1 MEKIINIDWLSFFCQ
16 CGEPVNFDDYTLEL
30 KTYGT
35 QIFEKAADVI
45 KNNEVVAIVLWQ
57 PRSAILAQNSAMIKI
72 KNRQL
77 YNDNWYKIFTD
88 LEAAWFCRN
97 IKISRIDICADFVN
111 FKNGLY
117 PKTLISNFLTQKF
130 VKVGR
135 GNFKVIGEQKKYIN
149 YQYLRFGSG
158 SSDISAYLYNK
169 STELKEVK
177 DKPYIRELWHNLNNQ
192 NNRDVWRLEF
202 SLKGKSLKI
211 VDTINGNFV
220 VDSFKSL
227 TDKEL
232 IANIYSFMV
241 KKYFQFVIPEQQ
253 KNKSRWKKLVLF
265 DDEDCHFEI
274 VDFALKSDTSRK
286 HKIFLTNLVALE
298 KEMRSLKSY
307 ALDTIKEVAQDY
319 AEEHNLVDYIASKQQ
334 PPKHFD

>member
-16 CGEPVNFDDYTLEL
+16 CGEPINFDDYTLEL

-45 KNNEVVAIVLWQ
+45 KDNEVVAIVLWQ
-57 PRSAILAQNSAMIKI
+57 PRSAILPQNSAMIKI

-77 YNDNWYKIFTD
+77 YNEQWYQIFSD
-88 LEAAWFCRN
+88 LEKAWFCKN

-111 FKNGLY
+111 FKNGLF

-135 GNFKVIGEQKKYIN
+135 GNFKVMGEQKKYIN

-158 SSDISAYLYNK
+158 SSEISAYLYNK

-192 NNRDVWRLEF
+192 NNRDIWRLEF

-211 VDTINGNFV
+211 VDTINGDYV

-232 IANIYSFMV
+232 IANIYSFLV
-241 KKYFQFVIPEQQ
+241 KKYFTFVIPEQQ
-253 KNKSRWKKLVLF
+253 QNKNRWKKLTLF

-307 ALDTIKEVAQDY
+307 ALETIQEVANDY
-319 AEEHNLVDYIASKQQ
+319 AEEHSLVDYMASKQQ

>member
-45 KNNEVVAIVLWQ
+45 KDNEVVAIVLWQ
-57 PRSAILAQNSAMIKI
+57 PRSGILRENSAMIKI
-72 KNRQL
+72 QNRQL
-77 YNDNWYKIFTD
+77 YNEKWFEIFTD
-88 LEAAWFCRN
+88 LEKAWFCHD

-135 GNFKVIGEQKKYIN
+135 GTFKIMGEQKKYID

-158 SSDISAYLYNK
+158 SSDISAYIYNK
-169 STELKEVK
+169 STELKKVK
-177 DKPYIRELWHNLNNQ
+177 DKPYIKEFWKQLNNK
-192 NNRDVWRLEF
+192 NKRDVWRLEF

-211 VDTINGNFV
+211 IDTINGDFV

-227 TDKEL
+227 TDKKL

-241 KKYFQFVIPEQQ
+241 KKYFDFRTPGSDL
-253 KNKSRWKKLVLF
+253 NKSRWEKIELF
-265 DDEDCHFEI
+265 EDEDVHFVI

-307 ALDTIKEVAQDY
+307 ALETIQEVAIDY
-319 AEEHNLVDYIASKQQ
+319 AEEHNLFDYMVRKKQLV
-334 PPKHFD
+334 KHFD

>member
-45 KNNEVVAIVLWQ
+45 QNNEVVAIVLWQ
-57 PRSAILAQNSAMIKI
+57 PRSAILAQNSAMIKL

-77 YNDNWYKIFTD
+77 YNEKWHQIFTD
-88 LEAAWFCRN
+88 IEAAWFCHD
-97 IKISRIDICADFVN
+97 IKISRIDICADFVS
-111 FKNGLY
+111 FKNGLF

-192 NNRDVWRLEF
+192 NNRNIWRLEF

-211 VDTINGNFV
+211 VDTINGDYV

-227 TDKEL
+227 TDKQL

-241 KKYFQFVIPEQQ
+241 KKYFSFVIPETQ
-253 KNKSRWKKLVLF
+253 KNKHRWKKLILF

-307 ALDTIKEVAQDY
+307 ALETIQEVANDY
-319 AEEHNLVDYIASKQQ
+319 AEEHNLIDYMASKQQ

>member
-135 GNFKVIGEQKKYIN
+135 GTFKVIGEQKKYIN

-158 SSDISAYLYNK
+158 SSEISAYLYNK
-169 STELKEVK
+169 STELQEVK
-177 DKPYIRELWHNLNNQ
+177 DKPYIREQWQNLNNK

-232 IANIYSFMV
+232 IANIYSFLV

-253 KNKSRWKKLVLF
+253 LNKHRWKKLILF
-265 DDEDCHFEI
+265 EDEDCHFEI

-319 AEEHNLVDYIASKQQ
+319 AIEHSLVDYMERKQQ
-334 PPKHFD
+334 QTKHFD

>member
-35 QIFEKAADVI
+35 QIFEKAADVV
-45 KNNEVVAIVLWQ
+45 KDNEVVAIVLWQ
-57 PRSAILAQNSAMIKI
+57 PRSAILAQNSAMIKL

-77 YNDNWYKIFTD
+77 YNGNWYQIFSD
-88 LEAAWFCRN
+88 IEKNWFCHD

-135 GNFKVIGEQKKYIN
+135 GSFKVMGEQKKYIN

-158 SSDISAYLYNK
+158 SSEISAYLYNK

-220 VDSFKSL
+220 VDDFKSL

-232 IANIYSFMV
+232 IANIYSFLV
-241 KKYFQFVIPEQQ
+241 KKYFSFVIPEQQ
-253 KNKSRWKKLVLF
+253 QNKSRWKKLTLF

-307 ALDTIKEVAQDY
+307 ALETIKSVAQDY
-319 AEEHNLVDYIASKQQ
+319 AEEHSLVDYMASKQQ

>member
-45 KNNEVVAIVLWQ
+45 KDNEVIAIVLWQ
-57 PRSAILAQNSAMIKI
+57 PRSSILQQNSAMIKI

-77 YNDNWYKIFTD
+77 YNEQWYTIFTD
-88 LEAAWFCRN
+88 LEKSWFCHD

-253 KNKSRWKKLVLF
+253 KNKSRLKKLVLF